1 MGADEQEDDPGGSEV
16 LEDVWLPFVSG
27 DEIAV
32 KPVAYDVLVS
42 QIAQVDGQFIAEF
55 AVFVGIGDKDI
66 ERHALLLSEW
76 NYVAVFIIPRN
87 AAIVTKGSL
96 HAKQTWGEDAC
107 HTSAQRRVW
116 LGGCEILRCAQDDRW
131 WKKPLV
137 IPRKSARDPSPSF
150 LRASAH
156 TLSMTGEGRNSG

>member
-87 AAIVTKGSL
+87 AAFVTKGSMNATL
-96 HAKQTWGEDAC
+96 KKCRRPAVRWSDVRLGIQSPAEVITQILPKIVATCSDGFGDYWVFGKAQSVHLNGESC
-107 HTSAQRRVW
+107 
-116 LGGCEILRCAQDDRW
+116 I
-131 WKKPLV
+131 
-137 IPRKSARDPSPSF
+137 SF
-150 LRASAH
+150 
-156 TLSMTGEGRNSG
+156 